1 VNARAILLGA
11 LLASVACGSA
21 GATLTISAPP
31 FFAGVMEYMDEQGIG
46 DACLEMRVR
55 AGKPSEIEVTRSSG
69 DARLDAAATKG
80 MRLEVDL
87 MERFP
92 LHWRKADAAGWR
104 TIPLRFTSPDRDD
117 TRVLGC
123 AGKATGG

>member
-1 VNARAILLGA
+1 MKARAILLAA
-11 LLASVACGSA
+11 LLASAAGGSA
-21 GATLTISAPP
+21 TATLTISAPP
-31 FFAGVMEYMDEQGIG
+31 FFAEVMEYMDAQGIG
-46 DACLEMRVR
+46 DACIEMRVR

-69 DARLDAAATKG
+69 DARLDAVATKG
-80 MRLEVDL
+80 LRLEVDL

-104 TIPLRFTSPDRDD
+104 TIPLRFSNPGHDNG
-117 TRVLGC
+117 RVLGC